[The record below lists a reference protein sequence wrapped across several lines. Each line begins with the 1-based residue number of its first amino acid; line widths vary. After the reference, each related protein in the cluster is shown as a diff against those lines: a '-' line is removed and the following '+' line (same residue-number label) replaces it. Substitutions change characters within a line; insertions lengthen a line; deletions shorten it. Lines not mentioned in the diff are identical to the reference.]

1 MDCKEFQEYISPLVD
16 NQIDEIKK
24 IEAEKHIKLCPSC
37 YFDFKVESSIKNL
50 VAKRFQRASCPEYL
64 KNQIILRLAHQ
75 PTITERLIE
84 SLKNIFASKYFRIS
98 FALGVI
104 LIAFL
109 VLYNPFERNKEK
121 YYNEFASLV
130 YQNCLELRNHKF
142 PEKTI
147 FASNPEVVIN
157 FISANGIQNPK
168 MPKTDW
174 KILAA
179 GIESY
184 NDYRAAHFLFQ
195 CEKDTV
201 YMMEC
206 ELENILKTGYLSY
219 IKKIHNDLAKKKFVK
234 VDHGDC
240 WIILRMEN
248 GILMAFAM
256 SADNKHS
263 YEELIASLD

>member
-16 NQIDEIKK
+16 NQIDETKK
-24 IEAEKHIKLCPSC
+24 IEAEEHIKVCPSC

-50 VAKRFQRASCPEYL
+50 VSERYQRATCPEYL
-64 KNQIILRLAHQ
+64 KNQIILTLASQ
-75 PTITERLIE
+75 PSFIELFIE
-84 SLKNIFASKYFRIS
+84 SIKNLFARKYIRFS
-98 FALGVI
+98 FALGVL
-104 LIAFL
+104 LIVFFIF
-109 VLYNPFERNKEK
+109 YNPFERTEK
-121 YYNEFASLV
+121 YYNELASLV

-147 FASNPEVVIN
+147 FASNPEVVMN

-206 ELENILKTGYLSY
+206 ELENIYKTGYLSY
-219 IKKIHNDLAKKKFVK
+219 IKKIHKDLANKKFVK
-234 VDHGDC
+234 VDHGNC
-240 WIILRMEN
+240 SIILRMEN

-263 YEELIASLD
+263 FEELIASLD